1 MPAKKEPPYTYTVEG
16 SKYGEF
22 PLDMLRRDESR
33 AASPEDQALIDRLVA
48 YGGGKDDLPKRV
60 KVTLQT
66 DCRQFPPNIER
77 WSSFGW
83 VVIASDH
90 PRNYQD
96 QLGTKF
102 RHVDELREKTMKKLA
117 SEVVRLRGLVH
128 AAEPAYNAIRNAADV
143 AGKDAP
149 YRQQAIGYLSATQQ
163 IMASGLIP
171 AVVSRKD
178 IYALNEAL
186 KDPEVKNRFETLG
199 AEPVGPERQ
208 GPDVLRAHLKAEID
222 RWAR

>member
-33 AASPEDQALIDRLVA
+33 AASPDDQALIDRLVA

-66 DCRQFPPNIER
+66 DCRQFPPHIER
-77 WSSFGW
+77 WASCGW

-90 PRNYQD
+90 PRNYLE
-96 QLGTKF
+96 QLKH
-102 RHVDELREKTMKKLA
+102 RHVDDLREKTMKKLA
-117 SEVVRLRGLVH
+117 SEVARLRGLVH
-128 AAEPAYNAIRNAADV
+128 AADPVYNAIRYAADV

-149 YRQQAIGYLSATQQ
+149 YRQQAVGFVNATQQ

-171 AVVSRKD
+171 ALVSRKD
-178 IYALNEAL
+178 IDALNEAL
-186 KDPEVKNRFETLG
+186 NFAHDLLIHTDEERVRTLCDG
-199 AEPVGPERQ
+199 DRLTMVSDQLNSVGRMF
-208 GPDVLRAHLKAEID
+208 A
-222 RWAR
+222 